1 MKNNKSRDIK
11 VNVYCFFMASSLLY
25 AYYGIYLND
34 RPNYFYSCSLM
45 VFQDMVVRCIS
56 QMVQSQAANI
66 RSGWK
71 NIFATYALAASDSD
85 ENIVALSFS
94 STTAIVHDF
103 LRYSRY
109 VHHNDYQKRAHCTH
123 LTFNL
128 NQW

>member
-1 MKNNKSRDIK
+1 MS
-11 VNVYCFFMASSLLY
+11 V
-25 AYYGIYLND
+25 
-34 RPNYFYSCSLM
+34 PEWPTYFYSCSLM

-66 RSGWK
+66 RPGWK

-109 VHHNDYQKRAHCTH
+109 VHHKLPKTSPLHS
-123 LTFNL
+123 L
-128 NQW
+128 NF

>member
-1 MKNNKSRDIK
+1 
-11 VNVYCFFMASSLLY
+11 
-25 AYYGIYLND
+25 
-34 RPNYFYSCSLM
+34 
-45 VFQDMVVRCIS
+45 MVVRCIA

-103 LRYSRY
+103 LRYLR
-109 VHHNDYQKRAHCTH
+109 
-123 LTFNL
+123 
-128 NQW
+128 

>member
-1 MKNNKSRDIK
+1 MSIAS
-11 VNVYCFFMASSLLY
+11 FMASSLLY
-25 AYYGIYLND
+25 AYL
-34 RPNYFYSCSLM
+34 PEWPTYFYSCSLM

-103 LRYSRY
+103 LR
-109 VHHNDYQKRAHCTH
+109 
-123 LTFNL
+123 
-128 NQW
+128 